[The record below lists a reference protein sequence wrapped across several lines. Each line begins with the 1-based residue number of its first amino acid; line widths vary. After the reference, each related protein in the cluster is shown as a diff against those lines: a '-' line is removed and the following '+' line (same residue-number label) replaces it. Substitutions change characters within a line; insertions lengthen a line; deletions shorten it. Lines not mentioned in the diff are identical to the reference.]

1 MYDRKRRKIYIH
13 KHKKMNPINPYGL
26 DQIKSAIL
34 AKNYK
39 WFEHGDFNLNLIG
52 IRNSDSGSSVTNK
65 FDDTFFIAYRDAGKW
80 KVHNY
85 ACTTDP
91 GAHWQQS
98 PMNPG
103 GTASLVPNQYRST
116 WRIDLHLGLYKALK
130 QFAPVTVYR
139 DKGKDLTYDRH
150 LEDSTKG
157 IYGINIHRAN
167 STRTSH
173 TVDKWSAGCQVIAD
187 PKDFANLMYLAH
199 MAEKK
204 YGNSFT
210 YTLLESKDIK

>member
-1 MYDRKRRKIYIH
+1 MKPVKIYT
-13 KHKKMNPINPYGL
+13 L
-26 DQIKSAIL
+26 DQIKSTVI
-34 AKNYK
+34 AKGYK
-39 WFEHGDFNLNLIG
+39 WFETGDFNLNLVG
-52 IRNSDSGSSVTNK
+52 IRNSDTGDKVTNK
-65 FDDTFFIAYRDAGKW
+65 FDDTFFIAYKDEGKY
-80 KVHNY
+80 KVLNY

-98 PMNPG
+98 PINAG

-116 WRIDLHLGLYKALK
+116 WKIDLHQGLYKALK
-130 QFAPVTVYR
+130 QFKPVDVYR
-139 DKGKDLTYDRH
+139 DKDKDLKYTRH
-150 LEDSTKG
+150 IEDATQG

-167 STRTSH
+167 SNHASLV
-173 TVDKWSAGCQVIAD
+173 VDKWSAGCQVIAD

-199 MAEKK
+199 VAAQK

>member
-1 MYDRKRRKIYIH
+1 
-13 KHKKMNPINPYGL
+13 MNPINPYGL

-34 AKNYK
+34 SKNYK
-39 WFEHGDFNLNLIG
+39 WFENGDFNLNLIG
-52 IRNSDSGSSVTNK
+52 IRNSDTGSSVTNK

-167 STRTSH
+167 PTRTSH

-187 PKDFANLMYLAH
+187 PYDFVNLMYLAD